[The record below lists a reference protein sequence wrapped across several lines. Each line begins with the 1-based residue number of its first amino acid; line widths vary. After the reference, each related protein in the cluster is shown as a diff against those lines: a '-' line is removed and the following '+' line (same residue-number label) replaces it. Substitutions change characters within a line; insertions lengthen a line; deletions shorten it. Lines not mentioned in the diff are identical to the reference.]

1 MAASLALGVWGG
13 GWLDAR
19 LGTTPWLLLAGSVLG
34 VAAGLL
40 HLYTVVKGQTK
51 Q

>member
-13 GWLDAR
+13 YKLDAR
-19 LGTTPWLLLAGSVLG
+19 FGTEPWLLLTGSVLG
-34 VAAGLL
+34 VAAGLY
-40 HLYTVVKGQTK
+40 HLYITVKGQKK